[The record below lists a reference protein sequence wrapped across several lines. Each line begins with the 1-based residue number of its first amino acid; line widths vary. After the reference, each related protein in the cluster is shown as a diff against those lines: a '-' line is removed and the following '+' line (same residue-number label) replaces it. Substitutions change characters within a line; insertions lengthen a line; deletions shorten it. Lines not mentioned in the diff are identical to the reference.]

1 MHIHVKDELQR
12 MKKKNSTPLDLSG
25 TGYCASFNF
34 RRTARAVTSLY
45 DTALQKSGIR
55 STQFAI
61 LVGVA
66 KNQPVSIGALANVLV
81 IDGTTLT
88 RSLRLLQTEGFIAIS
103 NRAAMRQRFLT
114 VTAKGERVLARSL
127 PAWRNAQERFV
138 ATIGANYWLDLRNDL
153 EKLAHVAVD
162 LEKPQ
167 REVPDRE
174 AIGS

>member
-1 MHIHVKDELQR
+1 MHIHVKAEMQK
-12 MKKKNSTPLDLSG
+12 MKKNPPLDLSG
-25 TGYCASFNF
+25 TGYCASFSF
-34 RRTARAVTSLY
+34 RKTARAVTSLF

-61 LVGVA
+61 LVGIA
-66 KNQPVSIGALANVLV
+66 KSQPVSIGALANLLV
-81 IDGTTLT
+81 IDDTTLT

-114 VTAKGERVLARSL
+114 ITAKGERVLARSL

-138 ATIGANYWLDLRNDL
+138 ATIGPKYWLDLRKEL
-153 EKLAHVAVD
+153 ENLAHVAVD